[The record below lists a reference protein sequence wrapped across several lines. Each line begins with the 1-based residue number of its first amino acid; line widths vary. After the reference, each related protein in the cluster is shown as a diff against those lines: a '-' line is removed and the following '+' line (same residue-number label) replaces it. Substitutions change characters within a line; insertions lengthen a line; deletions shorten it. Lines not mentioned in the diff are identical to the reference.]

1 MKKQLRARAG
11 RALAKTSPA
20 AAQKVEKNLTL
31 RQQLGV
37 SRRRIARLE
46 ARVSELESEMQET
59 RRLNYRLAELT
70 DVVQELLIPIAARD
84 EDKVREHLERYS
96 ASL

>member
-1 MKKQLRARAG
+1 
-11 RALAKTSPA
+11 
-20 AAQKVEKNLTL
+20 
-31 RQQLGV
+31 
-37 SRRRIARLE
+37 
-46 ARVSELESEMQET
+46 MQET